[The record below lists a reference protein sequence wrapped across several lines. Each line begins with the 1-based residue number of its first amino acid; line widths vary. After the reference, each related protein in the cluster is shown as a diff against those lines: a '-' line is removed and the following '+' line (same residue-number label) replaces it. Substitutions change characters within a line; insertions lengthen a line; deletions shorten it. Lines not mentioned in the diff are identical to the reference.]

1 MDYYFYLSMEIKF
14 LSIKGIEEITK
25 KEIGIFGCIKIQTIS
40 IKKSKRVKSKQ
51 QNQPEKNVNK
61 NIKN

>member
-1 MDYYFYLSMEIKF
+1 MEIKF

-25 KEIGIFGCIKIQTIS
+25 KEIDIFGCIKIQTIS
-40 IKKSKRVKSKQ
+40 IKNSKRLKSKQ